1 MTNLVLSVIVVVG
14 VLALWLGVA
23 LRRARHAGDDDA
35 VNRDRLNVA
44 IHHEQRESLLAEADD
59 SERDS
64 LATELDLKLLDEVS
78 GEPAPAESTPSA
90 TTKRRPLRSSWQP
103 YVFAG
108 VVALAT
114 AILYW
119 FVFGHPNAAQLADV
133 PRLLNE
139 AKSED
144 DYKQI
149 LSLIEND
156 LQSNPTNLGG
166 WYYLISLSSL
176 MDDHDTVLSAH
187 EKAEAAGLIVTE
199 TDVAYLRAA
208 FAVRRV
214 DLSERDLAVLVR
226 LEKQIPFHPDVL
238 QIKMYRAISQEDFLG
253 ANRLAEQLLRQQLDP
268 RVRSLTS
275 QVQQLIHTRLRRSN
289 IPRHTVN
296 VTLNGIFPE
305 HNWLTVIARGR
316 TGPPVAVLQRPL
328 SDSQRFV
335 LILDDSTAMVEDHVL
350 SVQPEIQVTARLSP
364 NSNAEKQP
372 DDIELTSEWLDI
384 GKTRTSSF
392 AFQRETPN
400 KKTYLIVSL
409 GAKIQLGENKRV
421 YVIVRESG
429 GTGPPLAVK
438 LVESGNLPITIEI
451 TSDDAMTL
459 DGTISEATSFEVMAR
474 ASASGNALRQVG
486 DIESE
491 VELASLG
498 DTVELWLN
506 RRVESLTE

>member
-1 MTNLVLSVIVVVG
+1 MTNLVLWVIVVVG
-14 VLALWLGVA
+14 ILALWLGIA
-23 LRRARHAGDDDA
+23 LRRARQAGTDNA

-44 IHHEQRESLLAEADD
+44 IHHEQRESLLEEADD

-78 GEPAPAESTPSA
+78 GEPPSSPPIPSA
-90 TTKRRPLRSSWQP
+90 TTKNSRALSSWQP
-103 YVFAG
+103 FVFAG

-119 FVFGHPNAAQLADV
+119 FVFGHPGAAQLANV
-133 PRLLNE
+133 PHLLNE
-139 AKSED
+139 AKSEE
-144 DYKQI
+144 DYKKI
-149 LSLIEND
+149 LGLIEDD
-156 LQSNPTNLGG
+156 LQNNPANLGG

-187 EKAEAAGLIVTE
+187 KKAEDAGLIVTE

-214 DLSERDLAVLVR
+214 DLSERDLVVLDR
-226 LEKQIPFHPDVL
+226 LEQQLPLHPDVL

-253 ANRLAEQLLRQQLDP
+253 ANGLAEQLLRQQLDP
-268 RVRSLTS
+268 RVRALTN
-275 QVQQLIHTRLRRSN
+275 QVQQLIHTRLDRLG

-296 VTLNGIFPE
+296 VTLNGEFPE

-316 TGPPVAVLQRPL
+316 SGPPVAVVQRPL
-328 SDSQRFV
+328 IDRKRFV
-335 LILDDSTAMVEDHVL
+335 LILDDSTAMVEDHML
-350 SVQPEIQVTARLSP
+350 SLQREIQVTARLSP
-364 NSNAEKQP
+364 SSHAEKQP
-372 DDIELTSEWLDI
+372 DDVELTSEWLDI
-384 GKTRTSSF
+384 GKTPTSNF
-392 AFQRETPN
+392 AFQREIPN

-409 GAKIQLGENKRV
+409 GAKIQIAENKRV

-429 GTGPPLAVK
+429 SNGPPLAVK
-438 LVESGNLPITIEI
+438 LVESGSLPTTVEI

-459 DGTISEATSFEVMAR
+459 DGTISQATSFEVMAR
-474 ASASGNALRQVG
+474 LSESGNALRQVG

-498 DTVELWLN
+498 DTVQIWLDQ
-506 RRVESLTE
+506 RVESSTE